1 MSLPTHNVKASDVAA
16 LSQSIHRLS
25 RRLRKRAQLPLTASQ
40 LSALTTVQ
48 NHGPLRLGE
57 FARLEQIGKSTMTR
71 LVSKLE
77 DQGYIS
83 RRVDPNDGR
92 GFIVALTDHGSD
104 VLQAAA
110 SRQHDYL
117 ARQLDALEESDRQT
131 LIAAVPTLEKLLAV
145 KA

>member
-1 MSLPTHNVKASDVAA
+1 MSLPTHNVEASDVAA

-48 NHGPLRLGE
+48 NHGQLRLGE
-57 FARLEQIGKSTMTR
+57 LARLEQIGKSTMTR

-77 DQGYIS
+77 EEGYIS
-83 RRVDPNDGR
+83 RWVDPNDGR
-92 GFIVALTDHGSD
+92 GFLVALTDHGSD

-117 ARQLDALEESDRQT
+117 QRQLDALEASDRQA
-131 LIAAVPTLEKLLAV
+131 LIAAVPTLERLLAV